1 MAYKYVFGPVR
12 SGRLGL
18 SLGLDLLGDAV
29 CSLDCIYCEVG
40 RTTQL
45 DMNRKPYVRAE
56 ELLGE
61 LAHWKSEMHQA
72 PEYVTLGGLGEPCL
86 NSEMGVIIEGVRQ
99 IFPKTPVAV
108 LTNSTLLHDRQVR
121 RELALA
127 DVVLPSLDTL
137 VPDEMLHLNRPH
149 KAVSVDALKA
159 GLLAFRQ
166 EFTGR
171 LLLEV
176 LLVAG
181 VNDSEENLA
190 RLKEFVAELKPDRVD
205 VETMTRPGTL
215 KTAQPVAPEALA
227 QWRETLG
234 KLAADG
240 GQAKQ
245 KPASHMGETRHITE
259 DTASPPRAE
268 KARETDDAENTA
280 LERVSASIA
289 RRPQT
294 AAQLAD
300 ALALPREAV
309 TRALDDLES
318 RSRLTTFTS
327 DGATFF
333 ALRED

>member
-18 SLGLDLLGDAV
+18 SLGLDLLGTAL

-45 DMNRKPYVRAE
+45 EMDRKPCVRAE
-56 ELLGE
+56 VLLEE
-61 LAHWKSEMHQA
+61 LARWKNEMRQT
-72 PEYVTLGGLGEPCL
+72 PDYVTLGGLGEPCL
-86 NSEMGVIIEGVRQ
+86 NSEMGIIIEGVRE
-99 IFPKTPVAV
+99 IFPNTPIAV
-108 LTNSTLLHDRQVR
+108 LTNSTLLHDPQVR

-137 VPDEMLHLNRPH
+137 VPDEMRRLNRPH
-149 KAVSVDALKA
+149 HAVNIDALKS
-159 GLLAFRQ
+159 GLTAFRR

-181 VNDSEENLA
+181 INDSEDNLA
-190 RLKEFVAELKPDRVD
+190 RLKDFVAELRPDRVD

-215 KTAQPVAPEALA
+215 KTAQPVPP
-227 QWRETLG
+227 ETLAHWRTVLG
-234 KLAADG
+234 GLADNG
-240 GQAKQ
+240 GQAQ
-245 KPASHMGETRHITE
+245 RKPPSRMGGTRHITE
-259 DTASPPRAE
+259 DAASSPGAE
-268 KARETDDAENTA
+268 EARVASAAVNTVLDQVA
-280 LERVSASIA
+280 ASIA

-294 AAQLAD
+294 ASQLAD
-300 ALALPREAV
+300 ALGLPLEAV
-309 TRALDDLES
+309 ERALDDLET
-318 RSRLTTFTS
+318 RDRLSTFTS
-327 DGATFF
+327 AGALFF